1 MGRHLIFFMD
11 EFTFWQLLADKVTLK
26 VSSSVVTRIGKFD
39 AMVESG
45 KIMALATFHV
55 IKGRTLNR
63 W

>member
-1 MGRHLIFFMD
+1 MFVDNGATLNVMD
-11 EFTFWQLLADKVTLK
+11 EYTFCRLLADRVTLK

-55 IKGRTLNR
+55 I
-63 W
+63 